1 MFGSGF
7 IRRKAQPTANKLNL
21 VALMD
26 IFTILVFFL
35 LLNAGEAEQLE
46 NAKFVTLPDSL
57 SGTPPHGELV
67 ILIGEDAIWMNE
79 DLIAPREEVES
90 SSAEEIPALRE
101 ALAAYR
107 ERRGELSSYEEQHG
121 LALTIMGDRAVS
133 YGLLKRVMT
142 MARLEQFRDISLAVN
157 HVSSVAALPRPTDT
171 EDQVADLS
179 GLDELSSLQVTG
191 SPAREEN

>member
-7 IRRKAQPTANKLNL
+7 TRRKTQSTVSKLNL
-21 VALMD
+21 VSLMD

-46 NAKFVTLPDSL
+46 NAKFIKLPDSQ

-67 ILIGEDAIWMNE
+67 VLIAEDAIWLNQA
-79 DLIAPREEVES
+79 LIVTREEVES
-90 SSAEEIPALRE
+90 SGAEEIASLRE
-101 ALAAYR
+101 ALAAHR
-107 ERRGELSSYEEQHG
+107 ERRGDLSSYEQEHG
-121 LALTIMGDRAVS
+121 LALTIMGDHAVS
-133 YGLLKRVMT
+133 YGLLKQVMT

-157 HVSSVAALPRPTDT
+157 QVSAMAASLTGSD

-179 GLDELSSLQVTG
+179 ALDGLSSLQLSG
-191 SPAREEN
+191 SAVREEN